1 MYLDA
6 SSPMLICLQ
15 VFLLDINSAML
26 IHLTF
31 KFYLVGMLDMNFIV
45 RDSGSRDCDDLLL
58 IHFFTCLTLLSIFLL
73 LSQVCMP
80 GGLGNRQTPRSLDPI
95 NVSKI
100 TVAFE
105 AAAPFIASLVN
116 KYFEECIFVTSE
128 KVALLRPLLKKPGLD
143 VEDMNS
149 FRPVSNLSFLSK
161 IVERAMLDQL
171 LPFLEENKITLKN
184 QSAYRQFHSTE
195 AALCK
200 IHNNLVTNA
209 CSEKASLL
217 VLLDL
222 SAAFDTGS

>member
-1 MYLDA
+1 MDE
-6 SSPMLICLQ
+6 
-15 VFLLDINSAML
+15 
-26 IHLTF
+26 
-31 KFYLVGMLDMNFIV
+31 
-45 RDSGSRDCDDLLL
+45 
-58 IHFFTCLTLLSIFLL
+58 LSIRRYIRELNKTY
-73 LSQVCMP
+73 C
-80 GGLGNRQTPRSLDPI
+80 SLDPI

-149 FRPVSNLSFLSK
+149 FRPVSNLPFLSK
-161 IVERAMLDQL
+161 VVERAMLDQL
-171 LPFLEENKITLKN
+171 LPVLEENKITPKN

-195 AALCK
+195 TALCK
-200 IHNNLVTNA
+200 IHNDLVNNA
-209 CSEKASLL
+209 CSGKASLL

-222 SAAFDTGS
+222 SAAFDTVDHDVLLADLFSCGIPTHYSSHI